1 MITKNI
7 NESLKEDEWG
17 FYVDIETANFNNYD
31 NYKIMK
37 DKYGSN
43 ENRFNQ
49 NIEYISEEYTY
60 YLNEQKKENNIII
73 ETKYKVEKKCS
84 LFNYGSTTLLT
95 LLITYFVFCV
105 I

>member
-1 MITKNI
+1 MIIKNI
-7 NESLKEDEWG
+7 NKSLKEDEWG
-17 FYVDIETANFNNYD
+17 FYVDIETANFDNYD

-37 DKYGSN
+37 AKYGSN
-43 ENRFNQ
+43 Q
-49 NIEYISEEYTY
+49 NEYISEEYTY

-73 ETKYKVEKKCS
+73 ETTYKVEKKCS